1 MQPEGPQPGLR
12 LYNTLTRRVEEFE
25 SRDEGCVGM
34 YTCGPTVQDAPHF
47 GHARA
52 ALVPDVLRRW
62 LLYLGYEVFHVR
74 NITDVEDK
82 IINKAEQEG
91 IHSAAVSE
99 KYSRIYNEQ
108 MTRLGILPPD
118 VEPRATGHIL
128 EMIGLIERLVEV
140 GAAYASG
147 GDVFFAVRSFSEYG
161 KLSGRN
167 PDDLRAGARI
177 EPNERKRD
185 PLDFALWKAAKPG
198 EPSWPSPWGR
208 GRPGWHIECSAMAAK
223 YLGTNFDIHSG
234 GIDLQFPHH
243 ENEIAQSEA
252 ASGRRFARYWVHNGV
267 LTIDAEKMSK
277 SIGNVISLAD
287 ALERY
292 GPNVLRMFYL
302 SAHYRSPVDFNEE
315 RLTDATAAFDRW
327 SSFERVTRNLPP
339 ATGSSAAA
347 DAARARFRDAMND
360 DLNTPQAQAVVFD
373 LIAEG
378 NRLLNEGHHGGAAA
392 IRATVLE
399 LTAVFGYDFGESGSS
414 DGLVEGLVGALLT
427 LRTEARDRKDFAT
440 ADAIRTR
447 LAEAGVVVEDS
458 PEGPRWHL
466 GPTA

>member
-1 MQPEGPQPGLR
+1 MQPEGPQDGLR
-12 LYNTLTRRVEEFE
+12 LYNTLTRRVEQFE
-25 SRDEGCVGM
+25 SRDEGRVGI

-52 ALVPDVLRRW
+52 VLVPDILRRW
-62 LLYLGYEVFHVR
+62 LLHSGYEVFYVR

-91 IHSAAVSE
+91 MHPAAVSE
-99 KYSRIYNEQ
+99 KYARIYNEQ

-118 VEPRATGHIL
+118 VEPRATGHIV

-140 GAAYASG
+140 GAAYAAG

-167 PDDLRAGARI
+167 PDDMRSGARI

-198 EPSWPSPWGR
+198 EPSWASPWGR
-208 GRPGWHIECSAMAAK
+208 GRPGWHIECSAMASK
-223 YLGTNFDIHSG
+223 YLGSNFDIHTG
-234 GIDLQFPHH
+234 GMDLQFPHH

-267 LTIDAEKMSK
+267 LTIDSEKMSK
-277 SIGNVISLAD
+277 SIGNTISLD
-287 ALERY
+287 QALDRY

-315 RLTDATAAFDRW
+315 RLAEATAAFERW
-327 SSFERVTRNLPP
+327 SAFERLTRNLPASDATPP
-339 ATGSSAAA
+339 AVE
-347 DAARARFRDAMND
+347 AARSRFRDAMND
-360 DLNTPQAQAVVFD
+360 DLNTPQAQAAVFD
-373 LIAEG
+373 LVAEG
-378 NRLLNEGHHGGAAA
+378 NRVLNDGDLDAAAA
-392 IRATVLE
+392 IRAAMLE
-399 LTAVFGYDFGESGSS
+399 LSGIFGYSFADTGSH
-414 DGLVEGLVGALLT
+414 DGLVESLVSELLT
-427 LRTEARDRKDFAT
+427 LRAEARERRDFAT

-466 GPTA
+466 APTA